1 MKIDDLNIIIGD
13 YPTGALNAITDVAG
27 VQVGHVTVRDGD
39 VNTGVTVV
47 VPYAEEAE
55 NALYFWGKH
64 LVNSQGEMTGIQVLE
79 DFGLLASP
87 VFMVNL
93 MSVGRVY
100 NGALTYAFT
109 RGKGL
114 PTSGGWPPLVM
125 GFDDRALNDVR
136 RRVVTEA
143 HALEAI
149 EKARSGPVEEG
160 SVGAGTG
167 ATAFGFKGGIG
178 TASRRVDLGGAAYHV
193 GVLTLAHQGRRDD
206 LVIDGIPVGQALPDP
221 PPLDND
227 YPAVLSVVA
236 TDAPLTPRHLNVLA
250 ERTALGWT
258 KTGSLT
264 NPDDTG
270 MALAFSTGTAVR
282 GPDAGNAY
290 RLPVLP
296 DAQASALYTAATEAA
311 AESILN
317 ALFKAWTLTGRDG
330 RTAEA
335 LPLDLLQRVMGR

>member
-1 MKIDDLNIIIGD
+1 MNKAPLHEIWD
-13 YPTGALNAITDVAG
+13 YPAGALNAITDVAG
-27 VQVGHVTVRDGD
+27 VHVEHVTVRDGD

-47 VPYAEEAE
+47 VPYAEEDE

-64 LVNSQGEMTGIQVLE
+64 LVNSRGEMTGIQVLE

-87 VFMVNL
+87 IFMVNL
-93 MSVGRVY
+93 MSVGRIY

-109 RGKGL
+109 RGSGL

-136 RRVVTEA
+136 RRVLTEA
-143 HALEAI
+143 HALEAL
-149 EKARSGPVEEG
+149 EKAASGPVEEG

-167 ATAFGFKGGIG
+167 AAAFGFKGGIG
-178 TASRRVDLGGAAYHV
+178 TASRRVDLGDAAYHV

-227 YPAVLSVVA
+227 YPSVLSVVA
-236 TDAPLTPRHLNVLA
+236 TDAPLTPRHLNALA
-250 ERTALGWT
+250 QHAAFGWT

-264 NPDDTG
+264 NPDDAG
-270 MALAFSTGTAVR
+270 MALAFSTGIAVR
-282 GPDAGNAY
+282 SPDDDGEY
-290 RLPVLP
+290 RLAVLP
-296 DAQASALYTAATEAA
+296 DAQASALYPAA
-311 AESILN
+311 AEAATASILN
-317 ALFKAWTLTGRDG
+317 ALFKATTLTGRDG

-335 LPLDLLQRVMGR
+335 LPLDVLQRVMDR